1 MLYNRVH
8 VLVPLENH
16 TSFKL
21 KLLDFY
27 KSNSHFVFLDS
38 NDHNAAPSTYKWLAG
53 AGQVAQLEVVKGE
66 ALKQLR
72 TFYEKHK
79 DWLFGYLSYDL
90 KNELEEL
97 SSNHTDICESPLL
110 SFFVPQVVFKYTL
123 AGLEILVHKQAAI
136 DPHELIDIILSHEVN
151 HAFTPISPSQIRAI
165 DTQEAYIKKVSNML
179 SHIARGDIYEA
190 NFCTQFTASNVQLDA
205 VRAFNQLNSI
215 SKSPFAAYAAI
226 GAINLISASP
236 ERFVKKEGTIITS
249 QPIKGTAKRS
259 QNKKEDEHIKNQLV
273 QDPKERSENVMI
285 VDLVRNDLSRIA
297 VKGSVKVTELFAVY
311 SFEQVHQMVSTIT
324 AQLEP
329 TLDFIDVL
337 KATFPMGSMTGAP
350 KLSAMKLIEQ
360 EESFKRG
367 IYSGA
372 LGYITPTGDMDFN
385 VVIRTIIY
393 NTVKGNLSLSVGS
406 AITIHANPEREYAE
420 CLLKAR
426 ALFEVLAQQGV
437 TMH

>member
-16 TSFKL
+16 TSFKS

-38 NDHNAAPSTYKWLAG
+38 NDHNANPSTYKWLAG
-53 AGQVAQLEVVKGE
+53 AGQVAQLEVVQGE
-66 ALKQLR
+66 ALDQLR
-72 TFYEKHK
+72 VFHEQHK

-90 KNELEEL
+90 KNELETL
-97 SSNHTDICESPLL
+97 SSEHTDFCESPLL
-110 SFFVPQVVFKYTL
+110 SFFVPQVVFKYTH
-123 AGLEILVHKQAAI
+123 AGLEVLVHKLAGI
-136 DPHELIDIILSHEVN
+136 DPNELVQIILSHEVEQS
-151 HAFTPISPSQIRAI
+151 AITASPSKIQAI
-165 DTQEAYIKKVSNML
+165 DTQEAYIHKVRNML

-190 NFCTQFTASNVQLDA
+190 NFCTQFMARDVQIDA
-205 VRAFNQLNSI
+205 LKAFNQLNSM
-215 SKSPFAAYAAI
+215 SKSPFAAYATL
-226 GAINLISASP
+226 GAITLLSASP

-259 QNKKEDEHIKNQLV
+259 QNKVEDEHLKKQLAL
-273 QDPKERSENVMI
+273 DPKERSENVMI
-285 VDLVRNDLSRIA
+285 VDLVRNDLSKIA
-297 VKGSVKVTELFAVY
+297 VKGSVKVTALFDVY
-311 SFEQVHQMVSTIT
+311 SFKQVHQMISTIT
-324 AQLEP
+324 AQLQP
-329 TLDFIDVL
+329 TLDFVDVL

-372 LGYITPTGDMDFN
+372 LGYITPCGDMDFN

-393 NTVKGNLSLSVGS
+393 NTIKGNLTISVGS